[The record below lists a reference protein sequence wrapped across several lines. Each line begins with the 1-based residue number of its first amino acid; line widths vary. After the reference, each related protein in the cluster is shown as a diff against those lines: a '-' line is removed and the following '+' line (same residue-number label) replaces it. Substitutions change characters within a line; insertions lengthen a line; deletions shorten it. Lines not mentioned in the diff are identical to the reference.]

1 MPSLRERVAGA
12 LGLPTMAQ
20 VATLHGE
27 INMLLEDRRKRTM
40 NATASGVEIDF
51 GRYLYEKNKKLQGDE
66 RWSEYAAMVNDPAVT
81 ASLRGVSLPLI
92 KGQWE
97 IKAASEDDRDV
108 EIAEFCSANLLR
120 QPTDRFGAE
129 FYCATPWKSQRLP
142 EILDC
147 LESGYSMFAK
157 STRVVKGKLIYD
169 RLQWLE
175 PSSVDPMGWKLDKH
189 DNIEQVKRTYSDALD
204 RFAYMEPL
212 EAWQI
217 SMYTHGFKGARYEG
231 RAFIR
236 PMWGA
241 FTRKSFVDKMK
252 AIWSQK
258 VGAPAP
264 YGFWP
269 ESGWTSED
277 KARFIEFIEQNRG
290 STPTE
295 NYFAGPKGKDGK
307 EPVVGYAGVEA
318 DLDRGFTSIIN
329 GENSEIAR
337 AGGNKSMMLGET
349 ESGSRA
355 LGDSQGLQEMVLVEA
370 LGQMIAEQ
378 MTHGVGNLRGEV
390 EELTDWNYGNV
401 RSYPEVV
408 VTGINPFSQKN
419 SLDAKIEAWKNNIIP
434 KTPEARRQLVE
445 GDLGINLKD
454 EDYDVEIP
462 DPLLP
467 NPAGPPVPNPG
478 NESPPKGG
486 NGEVGETGRELS
498 LESKEAF
505 RKRIAPKLEP
515 VEEAAN
521 SGTFR
526 GRNRLEM
533 EVVRL
538 PEISHSFR
546 VGERD
551 IMIELR
557 ATHRAMIDDLMGRL
571 RAGKI
576 TTGTLVGQRRSSFK
590 ARVKFEKRLVRV
602 FHRIGAEGWETVK
615 DEVARQIE
623 VPDAA

>member
-20 VATLHGE
+20 VDSLHGE

-81 ASLRGVSLPLI
+81 SALRGVSLPLI
-92 KGQWE
+92 KAEWE
-97 IKAASEDDRDV
+97 IKPASDDERDV
-108 EIAEFCSANLLR
+108 EIAEFCAANLLR
-120 QPTDRFGAE
+120 QPSDRFGSE
-129 FYCATPWKSQRLP
+129 FFCTTPWRSQRLP

-157 STRVVKGKLIYD
+157 STRVVNNKLVYD

-175 PSSVDPMGWKLDKH
+175 PSSVDPMGWKLDKN
-189 DNIEQVKRTYSDALD
+189 DNIEQVKRTYADALD
-204 RFAYMEPL
+204 VFKYLDPL

-269 ESGWTSED
+269 DGWTTED
-277 KARFIEFIEQNRG
+277 KTRFVEFIEQNRG

-295 NYFAGPKGKDGK
+295 NYFAGPQGKDGK
-307 EPVVGYAGVEA
+307 DPVVGYAGVEA

-349 ESGSRA
+349 ESGSRS
-355 LGDSQGLQEMVLVEA
+355 LGDSQGLQEMIMVEA

-401 RSYPEVV
+401 RSYPEVA
-408 VTGINPFSQKN
+408 VTGANPFAQKN
-419 SLDAKIEAWKNNIIP
+419 SLDAKITAWEKNIIP

-454 EDYDVEIP
+454 EDYDVEEPPPLPIP
-462 DPLLP
+462 GQP
-467 NPAGPPVPNPG
+467 GSTVPG
-478 NESPPKGG
+478 SPP
-486 NGEVGETGRELS
+486 NGAEPPGDGENNQPRAMS
-498 LESKEAF
+498 LESVEAF
-505 RKRIAPKLEP
+505 RKRIAPKLLPMEDAP
-515 VEEAAN
+515 K
-521 SGTFR
+521 GGKFR
-526 GRNRLEM
+526 GRTQLEF
-533 EVVRL
+533 EVMNLAAV
-538 PEISHSFR
+538 EQSFR
-546 VGERD
+546 VGEQD
-551 IMIELR
+551 ILTELR
-557 ATHRAMIDDLMGRL
+557 AAHRGMIDDLMGRL

-576 TTGTLVGQRRSSFK
+576 TLAGLAGQRRSVFK
-590 ARVKFEKRLVRV
+590 ANKKFQRRLVRV
-602 FHRIGAEGWETVK
+602 FNRVGAEGWAAVA
-615 DEVARQIE
+615 DEVGRQN
-623 VPDAA
+623 AA